1 MDKNKIIEMYKNNI
15 CIEDI
20 LQELKI
26 TEHEV
31 RTVLKEQWVDRKYSR
46 FSKEL
51 DKRIAKLYILGKT
64 QKEICYTL
72 LVSEPGIAR
81 ALKREGVK
89 NELQVNVIENIIG
102 ILIISIKLILL
113 IKLIYLD

>member
-51 DKRIAKLYILGKT
+51 DKRIAKLYILGKNT
-64 QKEICYTL
+64 KRNL
-72 LVSEPGIAR
+72 LHTTCFRAR
-81 ALKREGVK
+81 HSK
-89 NELQVNVIENIIG
+89 
-102 ILIISIKLILL
+102 SIK
-113 IKLIYLD
+113 KRGCQKTNFK